1 MSFNGDSPTL
11 DDVRSVLERD
21 GKHPV
26 LLYVDAGSKRPL
38 YSDWEKTTYEQTQ
51 VPSYQRFLERYS
63 NTGVL
68 LGVTDDLCAI
78 DCDTELF
85 LAEMISL
92 NPALASTLIS
102 VGERAGQFWLYVTGA
117 RPHKIEYLKV
127 QKDSPLALGAK
138 KIETDGTVKV
148 GELRCEGGQSII
160 RGIHPHGM
168 PYRWACSGPPIVLDF
183 AEINWPCD
191 IIIPWGRERRS
202 TQSTTGNAADDGLL
216 KRAIDALS
224 IDNLWA
230 HFNYPARSGNPV
242 CSPFRDDHSPSFSV
256 YDESRR
262 WKDHGNGDR
271 GDSFDF
277 YQRATGQDAKSAF
290 VGFVTLAGLA
300 DELRSSSAPKKKSA
314 APVPTPTDDR
324 PMLILP
330 SATVEFEECGR
341 NCFPVLAKTERY
353 FVRGQSVVELTKT
366 KEEGVTIK
374 ELTATALTCRLEE
387 HFTLFKWIVGR
398 DGDWVLKPSRCSI
411 DSASRLLC
419 TTSAMALLPL
429 ELIVNFP
436 IFTER
441 DGKLEILQKG
451 YHNVFGGIYVL
462 RNRQIIEKPIQEAV
476 EQLLGLFDDF
486 NFVSGSDL
494 SRAVAMILSPS
505 FRFGRL
511 INDDFPMDISEA
523 DQSQSGKTY
532 RQKVTACIHGEL
544 PYVINKS
551 EDGERGVGSLS
562 EQVSA
567 ALLSGKPFI
576 MWDNIRGRVACP
588 PLESAL
594 RGEKTIPCRVAYS
607 RGVQVNT
614 ENVCWMLSSN
624 RAEAPPDLAN
634 RSIITQIRKQPE
646 GHPYKT
652 YDGDLD
658 LLGYVKGNIDFYLS
672 CIYAVVKF
680 WHEIGKQRTTD
691 TRHDF
696 RRWCQTF
703 DWIVQNAFNLPP
715 LLDGHR
721 EEQNRLNNP
730 ALSWLREVALRIEA
744 DARLEEGLK
753 PNEITEIC
761 ENHALAIPGA
771 EHMTDSTQVNMQTG
785 RVLKRIF
792 AKQSEVL
799 ISGFKVTRST
809 FEEYDPGLR
818 TKINKHYHLFERL
831 TA

>member
-1 MSFNGDSPTL
+1 
-11 DDVRSVLERD
+11 
-21 GKHPV
+21 
-26 LLYVDAGSKRPL
+26 
-38 YSDWEKTTYEQTQ
+38 
-51 VPSYQRFLERYS
+51 
-63 NTGVL
+63 
-68 LGVTDDLCAI
+68 
-78 DCDTELF
+78 
-85 LAEMISL
+85 
-92 NPALASTLIS
+92 
-102 VGERAGQFWLYVTGA
+102 
-117 RPHKIEYLKV
+117 
-127 QKDSPLALGAK
+127 LALGAK
-138 KIETDGTVKV
+138 KPPDKNGLVQI
-148 GELRCEGGQSII
+148 GEFRAEGGQSII
-160 RGIHPHGM
+160 RGVHPCGTH
-168 PYRWACSGPPIVLDF
+168 YRWLSHGPPIVLDF
-183 AEINWPCD
+183 AEINWPPD
-191 IIIPWGRERRS
+191 VIIPWGKERRS
-202 TQSTTGNAADDGLL
+202 TQSTTGNKDDDGLL
-216 KRAIDALS
+216 KRAIDALP
-224 IDNLWA
+224 IDKLWSY
-230 HFNYPARSGNPV
+230 FDYPPRKGNPV

-256 YDESRR
+256 YDEGRR
-262 WKDHGNGDR
+262 WKDHGNGDH
-271 GDSFDF
+271 GDSYDF
-277 YQRATGQDAKSAF
+277 YQRATGQGAKSAF
-290 VGFVTLAGLA
+290 VAFVEMAELA

-314 APVPTPTDDR
+314 APLPMPTDDR

-330 SATVEFEECGR
+330 SATVEFEEGGR

-353 FVRGQSVVELTKT
+353 FVRGHSVVELTKT

-451 YHNVFGGIYVL
+451 YHNIFGGIYVL
-462 RNRQIIEKPIQEAV
+462 RNRQTIEKPVHEAV
-476 EQLLGLFDDF
+476 KDLLHLFDDY
-486 NFVSGSDL
+486 NFVSGSDR

-576 MWDNIRGRVACP
+576 MWDNIRGKVACP

-594 RGEKTIPCRVAYS
+594 RGEKTIPCRIAYS
-607 RGVQVNT
+607 RGVQVST

-646 GHPYKT
+646 GHAYKT

-658 LLGYVKGNIDFYLS
+658 LLG
-672 CIYAVVKF
+672 
-680 WHEIGKQRTTD
+680 T
-691 TRHDF
+691 
-696 RRWCQTF
+696 
-703 DWIVQNAFNLPP
+703 
-715 LLDGHR
+715 
-721 EEQNRLNNP
+721 
-730 ALSWLREVALRIEA
+730 LRA
-744 DARLEEGLK
+744 
-753 PNEITEIC
+753 T
-761 ENHALAIPGA
+761 
-771 EHMTDSTQVNMQTG
+771 
-785 RVLKRIF
+785 
-792 AKQSEVL
+792 
-799 ISGFKVTRST
+799 ST
-809 FEEYDPGLR
+809 FTCRASTP
-818 TKINKHYHLFERL
+818 
-831 TA
+831 